1 MQLFCFIWNEGA
13 AMKLK
18 SVDKAISILDC
29 LSIQGPILG
38 VGDISAITGYAKS
51 TVSRLLSTLAQRG
64 CVEKAQGFG
73 KYRLGYRIHLW
84 GNSIK
89 NQMNL
94 ATISLPVMKRLRDE
108 CNEEVGIYVVEGL
121 RRLCIQRVGSLHEI
135 EKVSRVGAYYPLHA
149 GAAGKLLLA
158 FLPKDKQ
165 EAFFSSNSL
174 EKLTDKTIT
183 DLDTLKKDLQLI
195 RKRGYAV
202 SRGERELGAFS
213 VNAPVRDS
221 RGSVIADLSVSGP
234 LFRLTDNKLESYIHG
249 VLSAAKEISE
259 RLGHVEDT

>member
-1 MQLFCFIWNEGA
+1 
-13 AMKLK
+13 MKLK

-29 LSIQGPILG
+29 FSIEGQILG
-38 VGDISAITGYAKS
+38 VGDISAITGFTKS
-51 TVSRLLSTLAQRG
+51 TVSRLLSTFEQRG

-73 KYRLGYRIHLW
+73 KYRLGYRILLW

-94 ATISLPVMKRLRDE
+94 ATIPLPIMKRLRDE
-108 CNEEVGIYVVEGL
+108 CNEEVVIYVVEGL

-165 EAFFSSNSL
+165 EAFFSSSSL

-202 SRGERELGAFS
+202 SSGERELGAFS

-221 RGSVIADLSVSGP
+221 KSSVIAGLSVSGP
-234 LFRLTDNKLESYIHG
+234 LFRLTDNKLEKYIHG

-259 RLGHVEDT
+259 RFGYVEDT